1 MYCSVKEKE
10 AKGSSSCNKNRKIQS
25 IHTER
30 LFIYIYVLEKET
42 WEGTSRQA
50 NKKKVDVICTANYRT
65 FICLFALPTFTF
77 VSEVHLFVYSHGK
90 LTDRALIC
98 LYARQILTDNP
109 LINVKCICL
118 LICTS
123 KMRIGKYVLY
133 FIHKNKVFTVNLD
146 FRVDLSKYASVL
158 CKFNIKKIYLKK
170 YS

>member
-1 MYCSVKEKE
+1 MKCY
-10 AKGSSSCNKNRKIQS
+10 
-25 IHTER
+25 
-30 LFIYIYVLEKET
+30 
-42 WEGTSRQA
+42 
-50 NKKKVDVICTANYRT
+50 KKKVDVICTANCHT

-170 YS
+170 KIIIIYSLRQEFVSKQVQVQLSRYCKPSGTWV

>member
-1 MYCSVKEKE
+1 MTIVT
-10 AKGSSSCNKNRKIQS
+10 NKYNI
-25 IHTER
+25 IM
-30 LFIYIYVLEKET
+30 
-42 WEGTSRQA
+42 
-50 NKKKVDVICTANYRT
+50 VDVICTANCRT

-109 LINVKCICL
+109 LINVKFICL

-146 FRVDLSKYASVL
+146 FRVDLSMHLSYVNSTLK
-158 CKFNIKKIYLKK
+158 NYLKK
-170 YS
+170 KIIIIYSLRQEFVSKQVQVQLSRYCKPSGTWV